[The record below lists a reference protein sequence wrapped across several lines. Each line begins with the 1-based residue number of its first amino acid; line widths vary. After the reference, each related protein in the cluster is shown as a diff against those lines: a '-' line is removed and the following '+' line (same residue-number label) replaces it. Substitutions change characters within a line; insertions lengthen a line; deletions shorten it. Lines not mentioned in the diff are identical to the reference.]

1 MNAQT
6 LEMSQNVANNRI
18 KRTIK
23 INKTIT
29 FFVYFFCFFL
39 FFFVF
44 LTAPCCYVTFLMSF
58 FTIVNFKLLT
68 WCW

>member
-23 INKTIT
+23 INKTIN
-29 FFVYFFCFFL
+29 FFVFFFVFFCFCF
-39 FFFVF
+39 F
-44 LTAPCCYVTFLMSF
+44 LTAPCCFVTFLMSF